1 MINERKEKVITLLIQ
16 GEKYVDI
23 AKLVGINRLT
33 IYNWLENEEFK
44 AELNKRKQEISTQG
58 NNIILTDISL
68 YVGELKR
75 IGLTARSERERSL
88 ACMYLVD
95 RVLGKSTNKIELTN
109 DDNKDVVQ
117 LDMLTEEL
125 QLIDDGE

>member
-1 MINERKEKVITLLIQ
+1 
-16 GEKYVDI
+16 
-23 AKLVGINRLT
+23 
-33 IYNWLENEEFK
+33 
-44 AELNKRKQEISTQG
+44 
-58 NNIILTDISL
+58 
-68 YVGELKR
+68 
-75 IGLTARSERERSL
+75 
-88 ACMYLVD
+88 MYLVD

>member
-1 MINERKEKVITLLIQ
+1 
-16 GEKYVDI
+16 
-23 AKLVGINRLT
+23 
-33 IYNWLENEEFK
+33 
-44 AELNKRKQEISTQG
+44 
-58 NNIILTDISL
+58 L